1 VRRGVVSFPPG
12 APGVTGRQDTSAA
25 ALLSWPLLFVTA
37 SCPIAAGLSVMTLS
51 AALSCWLPLRDRLRF
66 ARPSCHLLLLCW
78 LGRSC
83 RRRSRLAARA
93 GAMRLQFLL
102 LAAIVMG
109 AAAAVLAAPAPGVAA
124 GLTGPRPPHQHREVT
139 AGLVGKR
146 AMRRLQSMSR
156 QVCINSRRQA
166 EMEDDM
172 TLIVDVQRGWAPLCT
187 CVHVTCGVFLTPS
200 PSASFVYSLVAAFL
214 IVPSHCADL
223 SPSPALSL
231 ISLHRNLYGRLPG

>member
-1 VRRGVVSFPPG
+1 
-12 APGVTGRQDTSAA
+12 
-25 ALLSWPLLFVTA
+25 
-37 SCPIAAGLSVMTLS
+37 MTLS

-156 QVCINSRRQA
+156 QKSVWTATR
-166 EMEDDM
+166 
-172 TLIVDVQRGWAPLCT
+172 
-187 CVHVTCGVFLTPS
+187 
-200 PSASFVYSLVAAFL
+200 LVALAGPTPAL
-214 IVPSHCADL
+214 ALLSALRTLVGHGLLVQGALGVPSSAGGGTAADGGPL
-223 SPSPALSL
+223 PRIRQLRQRQQQL
-231 ISLHRNLYGRLPG
+231 RERRRRRRLRAP